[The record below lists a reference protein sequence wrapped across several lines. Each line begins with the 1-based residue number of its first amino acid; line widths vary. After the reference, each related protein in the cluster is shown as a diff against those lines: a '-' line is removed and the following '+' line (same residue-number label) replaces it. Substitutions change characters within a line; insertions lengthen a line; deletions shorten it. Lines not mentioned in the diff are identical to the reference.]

1 MSSSNVIYRANC
13 PFPHKHKLSG
23 VEKCYK
29 IKLRSDGFRLVYQI
43 IETPEGEYDV
53 VITVV
58 TVDRRQDVYDALK
71 TKLSK
76 E

>member
-1 MSSSNVIYRANC
+1 M
-13 PFPHKHKLSG
+13 LSG
-23 VEKCYK
+23 DEKCYK
-29 IKLRSDGFRLVYQI
+29 IKLRSDGFRLVYQV

-58 TVDRRQDVYDALK
+58 TVDRREDVYDTLK
-71 TKLSK
+71 TKRSK